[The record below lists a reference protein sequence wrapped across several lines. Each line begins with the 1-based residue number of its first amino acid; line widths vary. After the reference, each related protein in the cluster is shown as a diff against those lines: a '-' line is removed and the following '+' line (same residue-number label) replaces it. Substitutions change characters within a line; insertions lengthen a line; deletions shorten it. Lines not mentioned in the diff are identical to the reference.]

1 MSNRIEST
9 RLREEL
15 RDKMK
20 QVQDGINDVKSTIVD
35 MQGKLY
41 QNDGSNGDHPTFNS
55 VQRNVVDNLKIQELQ
70 IVEKFENI
78 YSFPERL
85 KMYESKAFSN
95 SSKANLRKTQS
106 DIQRIRLWLYD
117 LLTTSDKI
125 SKYSPDVFQQ

>member
-20 QVQDGINDVKSTIVD
+20 QVQDGINDVKSTSVD

-85 KMYESKAFSN
+85 KN
-95 SSKANLRKTQS
+95 V
-106 DIQRIRLWLYD
+106 RIKSILEF
-117 LLTTSDKI
+117 K
-125 SKYSPDVFQQ
+125 